1 MAEGLI
7 QIKQL
12 QFGYRV
18 GAFRLAVERLDIAA
32 QERIA
37 LIGPSGCGKTTLLN
51 LLAGILTPDQGT
63 IEVEG
68 IRISGLNPEDRQ
80 DFRAL
85 HMGLV
90 FQEFELLEYLTVLD
104 NILLPFRLNPI
115 LQLTKDVQERAR
127 ALCDRVGLG
136 DKTKRYPALLS
147 QGERQRVA
155 LCRALVTQPKVIFGD
170 EPTGN
175 LDPVNRDLVMDILAE
190 YSASSQ
196 APLVIVTHDHE
207 LLDRFDWTVDV
218 DKDSGFGKDK
228 R

>member
-1 MAEGLI
+1 MAKSLI

-18 GAFRLAVERLDIAA
+18 GAFRLAVESLHIAA
-32 QERIA
+32 QERVA

-51 LLAGILTPDQGT
+51 LLAGILAPSKGEIDVDGT
-63 IEVEG
+63 C
-68 IRISGLNPEDRQ
+68 ISGLNQEDRQ

-115 LQLTKDVQERAR
+115 LQLTKSVQERAF
-127 ALCDRVGLG
+127 ALCNKVGLG
-136 DKTKRYPALLS
+136 DKMKRYPAHLS

-155 LCRALVTQPKVIFGD
+155 VCRALVTQPKVVFGD

-175 LDPVNRDLVMDILAE
+175 LDPVNRDLVMDILFE
-190 YSASSQ
+190 YSESSQ

-207 LLDRFDWTVDV
+207 LLDRFDRTMDIREVAA
-218 DKDSGFGKDK
+218 
-228 R
+228 

>member
-1 MAEGLI
+1 MAKSLI

-18 GAFRLAVERLDIAA
+18 GAFRLVVESLHIAA
-32 QERIA
+32 QERVA

-51 LLAGILTPDQGT
+51 LLAGILVPAQGEIDVDGT
-63 IEVEG
+63 C
-68 IRISGLNPEDRQ
+68 ISGLNQEDRQ

-104 NILLPFRLNPI
+104 NVLLPFRLNPI
-115 LQLTKDVQERAR
+115 LQLTKAVQERAR
-127 ALCDRVGLG
+127 MLCGEVGLG
-136 DKTKRYPALLS
+136 DKTKHYPAHLS

-155 LCRALVTQPKVIFGD
+155 VCRALVTQPMVIFGD

-175 LDPVNRDLVMDILAE
+175 LDPVNRDIVMDILCE
-190 YSASSQ
+190 YSESSK

-207 LLDRFDWTVDV
+207 LLGRFDRTMDIREVAA
-218 DKDSGFGKDK
+218 
-228 R
+228 

>member
-1 MAEGLI
+1 MAKSLI

-18 GAFRLAVERLDIAA
+18 GAFRLVVESLHIAA
-32 QERIA
+32 QERVA

-51 LLAGILTPDQGT
+51 LLAGILVPAQGEIDVDGT
-63 IEVEG
+63 C
-68 IRISGLNPEDRQ
+68 ISGLNQEDRQ

-104 NILLPFRLNPI
+104 NVLLPFRLNPI
-115 LQLTKDVQERAR
+115 LQLTKAVQERAR
-127 ALCDRVGLG
+127 MLCGKVGLG
-136 DKTKRYPALLS
+136 DKTKRYPAHLT

-155 LCRALVTQPKVIFGD
+155 VCRALVTQPMVIFGD
-170 EPTGN
+170 EPTCN
-175 LDPVNRDLVMDILAE
+175 LDPVNRDIVMDILCE
-190 YSASSQ
+190 YSESSK

-207 LLDRFDWTVDV
+207 LLGRFDRTMDIREVAA
-218 DKDSGFGKDK
+218 
-228 R
+228 